1 MKLTIEIPDNYYY
14 GEECD
19 EEGNSTVP
27 TPPKGK
33 RAKRERLLD
42 RSFDEWESFR
52 IDIAALVAN
61 HLLEMTPGYT
71 HLRRSNKQRIIRSFA
86 SMISFSTTT
95 SDLSTSTN
103 PNNLQVNK
111 EQEHYLLVA
120 LASRS

>member
-14 GEECD
+14 GEEWD

-52 IDIAALVAN
+52 FHAAKLVYEQ
-61 HLLEMTPGYT
+61 LFEMTPGYL
-71 HLRRSNKQRIIRSFA
+71 HPNMIKAKEDELRIYKQR
-86 SMISFSTTT
+86 
-95 SDLSTSTN
+95 LS
-103 PNNLQVNK
+103 QR
-111 EQEHYLLVA
+111 YDF
-120 LASRS
+120 

>member
-14 GEECD
+14 GEEWD

-61 HLLEMTPGYT
+61 HLLKMTSGHTHPEMIKQIENHQKLCKH
-71 HLRRSNKQRIIRSFA
+71 HLLQCY
-86 SMISFSTTT
+86 
-95 SDLSTSTN
+95 
-103 PNNLQVNK
+103 NL
-111 EQEHYLLVA
+111 
-120 LASRS
+120 